1 MAMAKKNF
9 DFKPDK
15 EGPDLLSRLSL
26 THKQRQNLLK
36 WTLYGVVLLFL
47 SLLQDVFL
55 PSIEIIHL
63 TTDLVPCAII
73 TICIIEGAETGSGFA
88 LASSLVYLFSGSA
101 AGIHTVPVLTFIAIG
116 ATIFRQSYLQKG
128 FSATVLCVALAMM
141 VYESVI
147 FLSALMLGL
156 TFSARYGVF
165 VMMAVLSS
173 IAAPLLYPILTAIG
187 KIGGESWKE

>member
-1 MAMAKKNF
+1 MAKKNF

-26 THKQRQNLLK
+26 TRKQRQNLLK

-88 LASSLVYLFSGSA
+88 LASSLVYLFSGST

-128 FSATVLCVALAMM
+128 FSATFLCTALAMLAYEM
-141 VYESVI
+141 VVFFI
-147 FLSALMLGL
+147 AMMLGQ
-156 TFSARYGVF
+156 TPPARWSVAF
-165 VMMAVLSS
+165 VCAVLSMLLT
-173 IAAPLLYPILTAIG
+173 PVLYPILISIG
-187 KIGGESWKE
+187 KIGGETWKE